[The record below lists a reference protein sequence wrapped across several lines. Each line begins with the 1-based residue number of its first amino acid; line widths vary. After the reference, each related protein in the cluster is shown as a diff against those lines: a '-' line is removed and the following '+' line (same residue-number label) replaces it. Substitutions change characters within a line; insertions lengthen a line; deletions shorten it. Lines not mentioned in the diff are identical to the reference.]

1 MNTTIAVETSPATEE
16 KLESSPQQL
25 KRRLTRRAF
34 LGLGAASATGLA
46 LYAGEI
52 SRHELS
58 IEQHTIQLTRL
69 PDAFRGMRIVQISDF
84 HYAEYTEAFFLHEM
98 VRRVNQLRPDM
109 VVLTGDFISYSP
121 LPSAFARRFAP
132 GCASILS
139 GIECP
144 LRYASLGNHDYYH
157 RTRTTS
163 LRLCEEHG
171 IPVLMNSAVA
181 LERDGQRLWLAGL
194 GSVCENKAD
203 PARAIP
209 RAVAKEPV
217 ILLAHEPDILP
228 DIARYNVDLMLSG
241 HTHGGQ
247 VRIPF
252 LPPLHLPKY
261 GERYVEGLFRHGPT
275 QLYVN
280 RGIGAV
286 GVPFRFRCPP
296 EITVLTLA

>member
-109 VVLTGDFISYSP
+109 VVLTG
-121 LPSAFARRFAP
+121 
-132 GCASILS
+132 
-139 GIECP
+139 
-144 LRYASLGNHDYYH
+144 
-157 RTRTTS
+157 
-163 LRLCEEHG
+163 
-171 IPVLMNSAVA
+171 
-181 LERDGQRLWLAGL
+181 
-194 GSVCENKAD
+194 
-203 PARAIP
+203 
-209 RAVAKEPV
+209 
-217 ILLAHEPDILP
+217 
-228 DIARYNVDLMLSG
+228 
-241 HTHGGQ
+241 
-247 VRIPF
+247 
-252 LPPLHLPKY
+252 
-261 GERYVEGLFRHGPT
+261 
-275 QLYVN
+275 
-280 RGIGAV
+280 
-286 GVPFRFRCPP
+286 
-296 EITVLTLA
+296 